1 MNFSLIDRK
10 AKKGMWKNATLELP
24 ADYKKRMAAMDPIA
38 TPLAAKV
45 VPPKKAAKAT
55 K

>member
-1 MNFSLIDRK
+1 
-10 AKKGMWKNATLELP
+10 MWKNATVESP

-38 TPLAAKV
+38 TPLVAEV
-45 VPPKKAAKAT
+45 VPPKRATKAAKAA